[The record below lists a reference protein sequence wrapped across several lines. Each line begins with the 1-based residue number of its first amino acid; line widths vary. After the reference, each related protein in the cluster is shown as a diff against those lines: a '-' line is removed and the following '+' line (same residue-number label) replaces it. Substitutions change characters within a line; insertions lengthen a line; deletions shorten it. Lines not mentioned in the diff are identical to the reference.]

1 MQQRQRPKPLW
12 RVEETKPLLSHI
24 RIILVE
30 PAGPLNVG
38 SVARVMKNFGL
49 TQLVL
54 VRPRCDRH
62 DPESLQM
69 AVHARD
75 LLDKAQIVDSLPAAL
90 VGVQRAI
97 ATTGEVHDI
106 PTALEPPR
114 QVLPW
119 LLSPPPSPSIQ
130 GETPTSKHFE
140 AALIFG
146 REDHGLSGQELHYA
160 QRLLKIPSDAAYT
173 SLNLAQAVAVCC
185 YELSQGAHQ
194 LSEQAM
200 GDGHASINTVIPS
213 QPPQRALP
221 DPQVAEDQPATLEA
235 LEGYYE
241 QCEALLLEIGY
252 LLPHTVTSR
261 MKRFRRLYHRAQPS
275 DREVKMLRGI
285 LRQMRWALHNLPR
298 SK

>member
-1 MQQRQRPKPLW
+1 M
-12 RVEETKPLLSHI
+12 
-24 RIILVE
+24 LVE

-38 SVARVMKNFGL
+38 SAARVMKNFGL
-49 TQLVL
+49 DKLVL

-90 VGVQRAI
+90 VGVERAI
-97 ATTGEVHDI
+97 ATTGEIHDT
-106 PTALEPPR
+106 PTPLETPR

-119 LLSPPPSPSIQ
+119 LLQPPGPEQPSKAQPVAQ
-130 GETPTSKHFE
+130 PFE

-146 REDHGLSGQELHYA
+146 REDHGLSTQELHYA
-160 QRLLKIPSDAAYT
+160 QRLLQIPSDQAYT

-185 YELSQGAHQ
+185 YELSQVAS
-194 LSEQAM
+194 LSPDQRLSNVQSSRPA
-200 GDGHASINTVIPS
+200 
-213 QPPQRALP
+213 QPITELS
-221 DPQVAEDQPATLEA
+221 DEDRPATLEA

-241 QCEALLLEIGY
+241 QCESLLLEIGY
-252 LLPHTVTSR
+252 LLPHTATSR

>member
-1 MQQRQRPKPLW
+1 
-12 RVEETKPLLSHI
+12 LLNHI
-24 RIILVE
+24 RIVLVE

-49 TQLVL
+49 DQLVL

-75 LLDKAQIVDSLPAAL
+75 LLDQAKIVESLPQAL
-90 VGVQRAI
+90 IGVERAI
-97 ATTGEVHDI
+97 ATTGEIHDT
-106 PTALEPPR
+106 PTPLEPPR

-119 LLSPPPSPSIQ
+119 LLPPNPSDPSAQ
-130 GETPTSKHFE
+130 PEGTTFQS
-140 AALIFG
+140 ALIFG
-146 REDHGLSGQELHYA
+146 REDHGLSTQELHYA
-160 QRLLKIPSDAAYT
+160 QRLLQIPSDPGYT

-185 YELSQGAHQ
+185 YELSQSASLNPTER
-194 LSEQAM
+194 LS
-200 GDGHASINTVIPS
+200 NLPS
-213 QPPQRALP
+213 PAIQTT
-221 DPQVAEDQPATLEA
+221 VAEPSAEDRPATLEA

-241 QCEALLLEIGY
+241 QCESLLLEIGY
-252 LLPHTVTSR
+252 LLPHTALSR

>member
-1 MQQRQRPKPLW
+1 M
-12 RVEETKPLLSHI
+12 LSHI
-24 RIILVE
+24 RIVLVE

-49 TQLVL
+49 EKLVL

-69 AVHARD
+69 AVHARG
-75 LLDKAQIVDSLPAAL
+75 LLDTAQIVDSLPEAL
-90 VGVQRAI
+90 VGVERAI
-97 ATTGEVHDI
+97 ATTGEIHDT
-106 PTALEPPR
+106 PTPLEQPR

-119 LLSPPPSPSIQ
+119 LLHPRPASTSPNCDVKPDPGSPLPAFQS
-130 GETPTSKHFE
+130 
-140 AALIFG
+140 ALIFG
-146 REDHGLSGQELHYA
+146 REDHGLSTQELHYA
-160 QRLLKIPSDAAYT
+160 QRLLQIPSEQAYT

-185 YELSQGAHQ
+185 YELSQLASLPLEQ
-194 LSEQAM
+194 RLSNIQSSPPNQSVVEQA
-200 GDGHASINTVIPS
+200 D
-213 QPPQRALP
+213 
-221 DPQVAEDQPATLEA
+221 EDRPATLEA

-241 QCEALLLEIGY
+241 QCESLLLEIGY
-252 LLPHTVTSR
+252 LLPHTAASR